1 MYKIFCAILKQPVK
15 YDKFGN
21 KIDHFREVEIQIVKL
36 NAKIDNIKPDINVT
50 NINTANNNGSV
61 IDNVSQ
67 LLQEI
72 ERLRTGCENRGRLS
86 N

>member
-1 MYKIFCAILKQPVK
+1 M
-15 YDKFGN
+15 
-21 KIDHFREVEIQIVKL
+21 KL
-36 NAKIDNIKPDINVT
+36 NAKIANIKPDINVT